1 MLVSTAK
8 SMSETQHQFE
18 EGGIR
23 AGSRFA
29 EPRMAGIPE
38 GWFAMGCESGRDDEK
53 PVHRVW
59 VDAFEL
65 GAYQVTN
72 EEYGCF
78 LAATG
83 SAQPPCWND
92 ANFNDPKMPVAA
104 VSLRWGM
111 TPLPDGKSVWALLP
125 GLSPRAVLHVR

>member
-1 MLVSTAK
+1 MLVGTAK

-29 EPRMAGIPE
+29 EPRMAAIPE

-59 VDAFEL
+59 IDRFEL
-65 GAYQVTN
+65 AIYQVTRA
-72 EEYGCF
+72 EYARF
-78 LAATG
+78 LSETRRPA
-83 SAQPPCWND
+83 PPFWND
-92 ANFNDPKMPVAA
+92 ANVQKQQQEVFEP
-104 VSLRWGM
+104 
-111 TPLPDGKSVWALLP
+111 T
-125 GLSPRAVLHVR
+125 